1 MIIKPLLMS
10 AFETA
15 LNKYLS
21 LDEDVAIFLQPLA
34 GKIIAV
40 TILPFNETLY
50 LCPSSEGMQIMDVY
64 QGDADTT
71 LTGTL
76 AARGLM
82 GISSTP
88 ARSFFSGEVTITGD
102 LSVGHE
108 FQKLFEKLDID
119 LEEQVSHLTGD
130 VIAHKLGSFL
140 RLASQWGKENIDS
153 AQLNVSEFLQDETK
167 DLPPA
172 AEINQQADAVDQLKE
187 DLDRL
192 AARVKRLQ
200 LKIQA

>member
-1 MIIKPLLMS
+1 MTIKPLLIS

-21 LDEDVAIFLQPLA
+21 LDEDVALFLQPLA

-50 LCPSSEGMQIMDVY
+50 LCPTTQGMQIMDVCA
-64 QGDADTT
+64 DAADTT

-76 AARGLM
+76 AALGLM

-108 FQKLFEKLDID
+108 FQKLFEKLDIE

-140 RLASQWGKENIDS
+140 RLAGQWGKENVDS
-153 AQLNVSEFLQDETK
+153 LQLNVSEFLQDETK

-187 DLDRL
+187 DFDRL

-200 LKIQA
+200 KTQA